1 MMASTMV
8 KYIPGYDPFTKDGSD
23 QAKITD
29 HMANERTYLAWLRT
43 GIAVMALGF
52 VVAKFGIII
61 KELDRNAPTSS
72 YGRSSSI
79 GIVLV
84 IAGGFLEIMA
94 LRSFVRNKK
103 SIEEGNFV
111 PSTGLEVAAGII
123 ILLVAAL
130 LIAYMLL
137 TL

>member
-1 MMASTMV
+1 
-8 KYIPGYDPFTKDGSD
+8 
-23 QAKITD
+23 
-29 HMANERTYLAWLRT
+29 
-43 GIAVMALGF
+43 
-52 VVAKFGIII
+52 
-61 KELDRNAPTSS
+61 
-72 YGRSSSI
+72 
-79 GIVLV
+79 
-84 IAGGFLEIMA
+84 MA

-123 ILLVAAL
+123 ILLVAVL

>member
-1 MMASTMV
+1 MV
-8 KYIPGYDPFTKDGSD
+8 KYSLGYDPFTISGSD
-23 QAKITD
+23 QSKITD

-61 KELDRNAPTSS
+61 RELDTTAPTSS
-72 YGRSSSI
+72 YVRSSSI

-84 IAGGFLEIMA
+84 LAGGFLEIMA
-94 LRSFVRNKK
+94 LRSFVRNRK
-103 SIEEGNFV
+103 SIAEGNFV
-111 PSTGLEVAAGII
+111 PSTGLEIAAGII
-123 ILLVAAL
+123 ILLVAVL
-130 LIAYMLL
+130 LIIYMLL